1 MDQMTEGIDCPA
13 LKKADRDAFPWPLC
27 SKEPCRTHPCSQSIG
42 FSNGIRTEFEP
53 LPPQTLKNKRCQ
65 WTLFVLDLRFSLAHI
80 ITMQT
85 VVETP
90 SYLASASKLFSEE
103 ERADIVSLV
112 AFAPECGDRMEG
124 TGGFRKVRVARPGM
138 GRARARA

>member
-1 MDQMTEGIDCPA
+1 
-13 LKKADRDAFPWPLC
+13 
-27 SKEPCRTHPCSQSIG
+27 
-42 FSNGIRTEFEP
+42 
-53 LPPQTLKNKRCQ
+53 
-65 WTLFVLDLRFSLAHI
+65 
-80 ITMQT
+80 MQT

-138 GRARARA
+138 GKSKGSRVIYIYRNERFPIFLIAVFAKNEKANLSKKERNDLKKRADGIFSSYGKG